1 MLNVIEGFLQGRSFW
16 VYCVIFSAKLIEVSC
31 SALRSQLIVKG
42 QRWGGALCAAIEFS
56 FWIVI
61 TANVLEDF
69 ASDPLRIALLII
81 AYSLGQVVGSWLE
94 AKLALGNCML
104 SAIFMDEEKAFAAE
118 AILRLQGFSLTRFCA
133 SGREKCERTVLVLT
147 VRRRLIPQVK
157 LLIRQ
162 ADPQAVVSV
171 TPSVEMEGGTLL
183 RSTPGK

>member
-94 AKLALGNCML
+94 AKLALGNCMC
-104 SAIFMDEEKAFAAE
+104 SDADATDTEAAPFAVVP
-118 AILRLQGFSLTRFCA
+118 
-133 SGREKCERTVLVLT
+133 RTV
-147 VRRRLIPQVK
+147 RD
-157 LLIRQ
+157 IRQ
-162 ADPQAVVSV
+162 EEGFTVPLPHLSWNVVRFTSR
-171 TPSVEMEGGTLL
+171 TS
-183 RSTPGK
+183 R